1 MKTIKIELNEKEVRS
16 IANSCMGWADTLIE
30 RYRINQKPMTNTKK
44 KAKKSIEELRKF
56 GLFFYND
63 VLNKFK

>member
-16 IANSCMGWADTLIE
+16 IANSLIGWADTLME
-30 RYRINQKPMTNTKK
+30 RYRINEKPITNTKK
-44 KAKKSIEELRKF
+44 KTKKTIEELRKF

-63 VLNKFK
+63 VLKKFE

>member
-16 IANSCMGWADTLIE
+16 IANSCIGWADTLIE
-30 RYRINQKPMTNTKK
+30 RYQINKKPMTKTKK
-44 KAKKSIEELRKF
+44 EAKKTIEQLRKF

-63 VLNKFK
+63 VLKKFK